1 VQSLQVKIRF
11 ADFHH
16 TTVEMAASKPQ
27 LALFQQLLERGF
39 ERGRQPL
46 RLIGL
51 GVRLGAIGDARADAD
66 GNPAQRSLFLDEIEH
81 ASV

>member
-1 VQSLQVKIRF
+1 VKIRF

-16 TTVEMAASKPQ
+16 TTVEMAASTPQ

-51 GVRLGAIGDARADAD
+51 GVRLGAIGNSRADAD
-66 GNPAQRSLFLDEIEH
+66 GNPAQRSLFLDEIER